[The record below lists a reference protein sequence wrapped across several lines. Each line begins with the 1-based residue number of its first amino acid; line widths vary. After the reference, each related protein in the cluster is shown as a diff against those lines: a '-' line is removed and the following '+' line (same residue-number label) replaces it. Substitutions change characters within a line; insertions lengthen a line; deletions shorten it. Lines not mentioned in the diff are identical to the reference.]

1 MSKTPVRLEAK
12 DITTRE
18 VQEISYKFS
27 QAIDKENQPAGVPRG
42 GLIKIKCKA
51 LNGSEGLGDLV
62 NWMTS
67 KTMAKDGEVIFMQS
81 ADADK
86 ELKRIKF
93 EKAYCVE
100 FEEHWEDQTEN
111 TGLAHYEE
119 ITISC
124 KKMEVAGA
132 VYRNQWA

>member
-12 DITTRE
+12 GIETRE
-18 VQEISYKFS
+18 VQEVSYKFN
-27 QAIDKENQPAGVPRG
+27 QAIDKENQPAGIPRG
-42 GLIKIKCKA
+42 GLITIKCKA

-67 KTMAKDGEVIFMQS
+67 KTMAKDGEIIFMQS

-93 EKAYCVE
+93 TQAYCVE

-111 TGLAHYEE
+111 TGLAHWEK

-124 KKMEVAGA
+124 KTMDVAGA
-132 VYRNQWA
+132 AYENQWA

>member
-1 MSKTPVRLEAK
+1 MAKTPVTLKAK
-12 DITTRE
+12 DIKDRE
-18 VQEISYKFS
+18 VQEVSYKFS
-27 QAIDKENQPAGVPRG
+27 QAIDKENQPAGIPRG

-62 NWMTS
+62 NWMCS
-67 KTMAKDGEVIFMQS
+67 KTMAKDGEIIFMQS
-81 ADADK
+81 SDADK
-86 ELKRIKF
+86 ELKRIEFKN
-93 EKAYCVE
+93 AYCVE

-124 KKMEVAGA
+124 KSLKVAGA
-132 VYRNQWA
+132 EYRNQWA